1 MARIID
7 IQTVESQPIFLD
19 ELPPLNASVIA
30 HILKSKYQMFPLN
43 NK

>member
-1 MARIID
+1 MAQIID

-19 ELPPLNASVIA
+19 ELPPLNASSVA
-30 HILKSKYQMFPLN
+30 HILKNDCQMFPQN